1 MMTLVKFVEV
11 GMYILG
17 VIGIGVAL
25 GGIGSVIRAFAC
37 KQDQLLRQRTDE
49 DNQRRHTGTG
59 LGTAG

>member
-1 MMTLVKFVEV
+1 MMTLVKVVEV

-25 GGIGSVIRAFAC
+25 GGIGSVIRAFAR
-37 KQDQLLRQRTDE
+37 KQDQLLRQRIDE
-49 DNQRRHTGTG
+49 ANQQHHTGTG